1 MVKKL
6 VALLLVMIMLL
17 SFVACGENPTNPTTP
32 STPTNPT
39 NPTDPTDPT
48 DPTNPA
54 DPWAAYECITI
65 AEAIAICQQTGETQ
79 TTEKYYIRG
88 TVTEIWNDM
97 YGNLN
102 ITDGT
107 DTIKI
112 YGSFSADGTT
122 RYDAMSEKPQVG
134 DEVLLYG
141 VLVNYKGDTPEMVDA
156 WIVDFVT
163 NDEPSEPSEPSELPT
178 DGTELTIAEILA
190 LPLTEEETAQKY
202 IVRATIESVTNAQY
216 GAMVITDETGSISV
230 YNTKNADG
238 TDYAAMEDKP
248 YKGDSVVLSCI
259 VHAFNGEAEIKQ
271 AYIVEFTH
279 AEITIDPAEYT
290 EMSIADA
297 RNTEMGTKVK
307 VSGVVAQMVYGGKAD
322 SPCGLILADG
332 TASIYVYD
340 GDLAAR
346 CVVGNTVTIAAEKT
360 YWIQEK
366 ELAAAQDNGYKGCN
380 QLVDVKLINLDNS
393 VTDFDAS
400 WVVETTIKKIMET
413 PVDNDITTLIY
424 KVTALIKRD
433 ASYGNWV
440 NYYIDDLDGVTGSYC
455 YTQCDGADYAWL
467 DAYDGKIC
475 TIYMMAL
482 NAKCAA
488 DGCTWRFLPV
498 AVISDEFDPASV
510 NVPAYIVNYVGLKQ
524 FELSYTGDP
533 AKKLETS
540 VSSDLLGFTG
550 ASLRYESSDPSVI
563 SVADGV
569 LNCLKSGTATI
580 TVIGEYNG
588 ETYFDTVTIIVDIP
602 QPDVEYPT
610 VADVIA
616 TAVGETVTVKGIV
629 GPSVVN
635 KTGFYLI
642 DGTGVIAVL
651 TTEDVMETLTIGQ
664 EVVLEGKR
672 DRFYDSS
679 KNGGTHAGQTFITG
693 ATVVV
698 NNYGE
703 HAYDTSTFVTDKTIT
718 DLYNLEAS
726 VDYSTTVFIVTATV
740 SKGDGQW
747 ATFGLTDGIKTL
759 TLYSGSTAQYS
770 WLEQFIG
777 QEVTIQVA
785 PCNWNNKSYWRG
797 CVLAVT
803 DAGGNTHYNTLCF
816 E

>member
-1 MVKKL
+1 
-6 VALLLVMIMLL
+6 
-17 SFVACGENPTNPTTP
+17 
-32 STPTNPT
+32 
-39 NPTDPTDPT
+39 
-48 DPTNPA
+48 
-54 DPWAAYECITI
+54 
-65 AEAIAICQQTGETQ
+65 
-79 TTEKYYIRG
+79 
-88 TVTEIWNDM
+88 
-97 YGNLN
+97 
-102 ITDGT
+102 
-107 DTIKI
+107 
-112 YGSFSADGTT
+112 
-122 RYDAMSEKPQVG
+122 VG

-141 VLVNYKGDTPEMVDA
+141 VLVNYKGNTPEMVDA
-156 WIVDFVT
+156 WIIDFAT
-163 NDEPSEPSEPSELPT
+163 NDQPAEPSELPA
-178 DGTELTIAEILA
+178 DGSELTVAQLLA
-190 LPLTEEETAQKY
+190 LPYTSEEPTTQHY
-202 IVRATIESVTNAQY
+202 IVKATVESISNASF
-216 GAMVITDETGSISV
+216 GAMWITDGTGSISV

-238 TDYAAMEDKP
+238 SVGYADMEDKP
-248 YKGDSVVLSCI
+248 YKGDTVTLKCT
-259 VHAFNGEAEIKQ
+259 VHCFNGTMEIKQ
-271 AYIVEFTH
+271 AYILEFAH
-279 AEITIDPAEYT
+279 AEVTIDPSEYT
-290 EMSIADA
+290 EMSVADA
-297 RNTEMGTKVK
+297 RATETGTKVQ

-400 WVVETTIKKIMET
+400 WVVETTIKEIMET

-533 AKKLETS
+533 AKELETS

-588 ETYFDTVTIIVDIP
+588 ETYMAVVPAGMDENEELEVSILKN
-602 QPDVEYPT
+602 VEEDGEPIL
-610 VADVIA
+610 VAI
-616 TAVGETVTVKGIV
+616 
-629 GPSVVN
+629 
-635 KTGFYLI
+635 
-642 DGTGVIAVL
+642 
-651 TTEDVMETLTIGQ
+651 EDEA
-664 EVVLEGKR
+664 E
-672 DRFYDSS
+672 
-679 KNGGTHAGQTFITG
+679 
-693 ATVVV
+693 
-698 NNYGE
+698 
-703 HAYDTSTFVTDKTIT
+703 
-718 DLYNLEAS
+718 LEAVYDLIMDS
-726 VDYSTTVFIVTATV
+726 
-740 SKGDGQW
+740 
-747 ATFGLTDGIKTL
+747 
-759 TLYSGSTAQYS
+759 LY
-770 WLEQFIG
+770 E
-777 QEVTIQVA
+777 E
-785 PCNWNNKSYWRG
+785 
-797 CVLAVT
+797 
-803 DAGGNTHYNTLCF
+803 D
-816 E
+816 EDEE

>member
-1 MVKKL
+1 MSIEKFGRQRYNHIVKCRNVAKKYYYGKEDAYMAKKIF
-6 VALLLVMIMLL
+6 ALLLVMAMLL
-17 SFVACGENPTNPTTP
+17 SFAACGE
-32 STPTNPT
+32 TPTQ
-39 NPTDPTDPT
+39 
-48 DPTNPA
+48 PTNPA
-54 DPWAAYECITI
+54 PTNPAPTEPAPTEPAPTEPAPTEPAPTEPVPTEPTEPELKQMTI
-65 AEAIAICQQTGETQ
+65 AQLLAMNLADGQ
-79 TTEKYYIRG
+79 
-88 TVTEIWNDM
+88 VTEEFF
-97 YGNLN
+97 LV
-102 ITDGT
+102 
-107 DTIKI
+107 
-112 YGSFSADGTT
+112 SAT
-122 RYDAMSEKPQVG
+122 
-134 DEVLLYG
+134 
-141 VLVNYKGDTPEMVDA
+141 VD
-156 WIVDFVT
+156 
-163 NDEPSEPSEPSELPT
+163 
-178 DGTELTIAEILA
+178 
-190 LPLTEEETAQKY
+190 
-202 IVRATIESVTNAQY
+202 SVTNAQY
-216 GAMVITDETGSISV
+216 GAMIISDETGSISV
-230 YNTKNADG
+230 YNSKAEDEK
-238 TDYAAMEDKP
+238 TDYIDMADKP
-248 YKGDSVVLSCI
+248 YKGDTVTLKCNVQ
-259 VHAFNGEAEIKQ
+259 NYGGTMEIKQ
-271 AYIVEFTH
+271 AYILEFAH
-279 AEITIDPAEYT
+279 AQITVDPAEYT

-297 RNTEMGTKVK
+297 RNTEVGTKVM

-400 WVVETTIKKIMET
+400 WVVETTIKEIMET
-413 PVDNDITTLIY
+413 PVDNDITTLMY

-588 ETYFDTVTIIVDIP
+588 ETYSDTVTINVDIP

-679 KNGGTHAGQTFITG
+679 KNGGTHAGQTCITG

-740 SKGDGQW
+740 SKGAGQW
-747 ATFGLTDGIKTL
+747 ATFGLTDGINTL

-803 DAGGNTHYNTLCF
+803 DAEGNTHYNTLCF